1 VERRNRFDY
10 IDNTSHQT
18 TALDRAQK
26 DWYDKVK
33 ALPVGMAGN
42 QEIGAQ
48 IYGPKP
54 GTEIKETTMQEPKEI
69 NQTIDPTAF
78 EVKNDF
84 IPPSVQQEKAILWD
98 GGQMERDFIVA
109 RQEGSTPSNNPSETD
124 IDGEGTMNDLY
135 S

>member
-1 VERRNRFDY
+1 MERRNRFDY
-10 IDNTSHQT
+10 IDNTSYQA

-26 DWYDKVK
+26 DLYDKVK
-33 ALPVGMAGN
+33 ALPVEIAGN

-54 GTEIKETTMQEPKEI
+54 G
-69 NQTIDPTAF
+69 IDPTAF
-78 EVKNDF
+78 EVKNNF

-109 RQEGSTPSNNPSETD
+109 RQQGSTPSNNPSETD
-124 IDGEGTMNDLY
+124 IDREGTMNDLY